1 MLSPFYVA
9 SLLILS
15 IAAIIL
21 LSARFKFNTFFVLLF
36 VAALVGFAAGFDG
49 EKVVSMLKHG
59 FGETLEKIGLLII
72 FGTTLGI
79 LLEKS
84 NATISLA
91 NFILAKTG
99 EKNAPLAVTLM
110 GFLIGLPIFCDSG
123 FVVLIGL
130 VMSLT
135 GRLPKM
141 HVALVVCLASG
152 LLSVHCLVPPHPGI
166 TAAAGILKVDM
177 GRAMLL
183 GVILSIPPAIVGLL
197 WAKYIN
203 RKLGLDF
210 SNPSFS
216 TDVFE
221 HQRVMPNLP
230 SPMTSFLPIVV
241 PILLISLK
249 SIASINPHFLSSPLF
264 STIKFIGD
272 PIIALLIGIA
282 LTIPLFKNANRS
294 QINALLETAIDK
306 SGPILAIIAAGGAFG
321 EVIKALEL
329 GKIFGYM
336 LAASGLG
343 LAIPFALA
351 AIFKL
356 AQGSSTVA
364 VISTAG
370 IIAPLLA
377 SIGLDTEGGHL
388 LALMAAGAGSMFFSH
403 TNDAYFWVISK
414 FSKLDTATTLR
425 AHSMASALMAVVAF
439 LSVWVALFLI

>member
-1 MLSPFYVA
+1 MLTPFYVA
-9 SLLILS
+9 TLLTLS
-15 IAAIIL
+15 IAAIII
-21 LSARFKFNTFFVLLF
+21 LSARFKFNTFFVLLI
-36 VAALVGFAAGFDG
+36 VAASVGLAAGFEG
-49 EKVVSMLKHG
+49 EKVLGMLKAG
-59 FGETLEKIGLLII
+59 FGSTLEKIGLLII
-72 FGTTLGI
+72 FGTTLGV

-84 NATISLA
+84 NATLSLA
-91 NFILAKTG
+91 NFILSKTG

-130 VMSLT
+130 VMSLV
-135 GRLPKM
+135 GRLPRW
-141 HVALVVCLASG
+141 HISLVVCLASA

-166 TAAAGILKVDM
+166 TAAAGLLKVDI

-183 GVILSIPPAIVGLL
+183 GTVLAIPPAIVAFF

-203 RKLGLDF
+203 QKLGL
-210 SNPSFS
+210 
-216 TDVFE
+216 VFTQNVDNHPIE
-221 HQRVMPNLP
+221 TQKLP
-230 SPMTSFLPIVV
+230 SPIASFLPIIV

-249 SIASINPHFLSSPLF
+249 SIALLNPQILAPSVF
-264 STIKFIGD
+264 SAFKFIGE
-272 PIIALLIGIA
+272 PMVALLIGIL
-282 LTIPLFKNANRS
+282 LTFPLFKS
-294 QINALLETAIDK
+294 SEKGVLSVLFDTALDK
-306 SGPILAIIAAGGAFG
+306 SGPILAVTAAGGAFG
-321 EVIKALEL
+321 EIIKALDL
-329 GKIFGYM
+329 GKVFGES

-351 AIFKL
+351 AIFKT

-364 VISTAG
+364 VISTAS

-403 TNDAYFWVISK
+403 TNDSYFWVISK

-425 AHSMASALMAVVAF
+425 AHSVASALMAVVAF
-439 LSVWVALFLI
+439 LSVWLASFIFSFT